1 MSRSFLKASLEHF
14 RNPSPVALAGVSL
27 SCDVPVCVR
36 FKLIFAMFCPACL
49 IVPPLFSS
57 SLWIL
62 SRCCSSLMDALPS
75 LLFGW
80 ILCHL
85 VASGA
90 PLMPA
95 VEGVMAPYCGYF
107 AAFSLE
113 DALPLWLG

>member
-1 MSRSFLKASLEHF
+1 
-14 RNPSPVALAGVSL
+14 
-27 SCDVPVCVR
+27 
-36 FKLIFAMFCPACL
+36 
-49 IVPPLFSS
+49 
-57 SLWIL
+57 
-62 SRCCSSLMDALPS
+62 LMDALPS